1 MVGPLELATIGA
13 FAAGLDAE
21 RMMRPAHV
29 ALGRRGLS
37 FGNRHGETLL
47 RQCKIDPSSR
57 KVQDGWREKQGAELN
72 RTDEAMQ
79 ERFRQE
85 KASGF
90 TPLAPVLR
98 ADWA

>member
-13 FAAGLDAE
+13 FAPDLEAK
-21 RMMRPAHV
+21 RVMRPAHV

-37 FGNRHGETLL
+37 FWNRHGETLL
-47 RQCKIDPSSR
+47 RQCKIDPTSR
-57 KVQDGWREKQGAELN
+57 KVQDGCREKQGAELN
-72 RTDEAMQ
+72 RTDRPMQ

-90 TPLAPVLR
+90 TRLAPVLR
-98 ADWA
+98 AG